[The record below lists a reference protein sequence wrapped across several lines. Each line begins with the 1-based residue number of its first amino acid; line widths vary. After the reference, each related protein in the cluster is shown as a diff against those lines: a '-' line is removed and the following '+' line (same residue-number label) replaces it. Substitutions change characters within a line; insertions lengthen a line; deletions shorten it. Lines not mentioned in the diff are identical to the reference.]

1 MDRRRK
7 SKLPFLLLN
16 NDFHLTEYFRVQRV
30 KTDHIND
37 LFETDKKWALTF
49 VPTRSSKV
57 FVHSVDDV
65 LSADFRSTFTWDV
78 GFSVELLITMKQTYT
93 TDDARQLT
101 VGQRKCIFPDEIKL
115 KYYKD
120 DIYSFSACMKY
131 CRMKKAQKFCKCIP
145 PFYAPAT
152 GNYRQCG
159 FNDFTCLLKF
169 RENITDI
176 RGCRQCELSCLNTVY
191 DIEKFTRA

>member
-1 MDRRRK
+1 M
-7 SKLPFLLLN
+7 SVCVL
-16 NDFHLTEYFRVQRV
+16 RV
-30 KTDHIND
+30 KNDHIND

-49 VPTRSSKV
+49 VPTQSAKV
-57 FVHSVDDV
+57 FVHSVDEV
-65 LSADFRSTFTWDV
+65 TSADFRPTFVWDV
-78 GFSVELLITMKQTYT
+78 GFAIELLITMKQTYT

-101 VGQRKCIFPDEIKL
+101 IGQRKCIFPDEIKL

-131 CRMKKAQKFCKCIP
+131 CRMKKANKLCKCIP
-145 PFYAPAT
+145 PFYMPAS

-159 FNDFTCLLKF
+159 LDDFMCLLKY

-176 RGCRQCELSCLNTVY
+176 RSCRECELSCLNTVY
-191 DIEKFTRA
+191 DIEKYTKS